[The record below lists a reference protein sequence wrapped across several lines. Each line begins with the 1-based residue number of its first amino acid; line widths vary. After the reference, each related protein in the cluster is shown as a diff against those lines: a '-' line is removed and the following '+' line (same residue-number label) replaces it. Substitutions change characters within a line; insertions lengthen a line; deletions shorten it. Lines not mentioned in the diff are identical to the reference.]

1 MFAGAADF
9 KLIPSIWRKL
19 DRRRG
24 GRIKLLVLT
33 CRDSCD
39 TDSYTSWLKSV
50 VKGDSS
56 SRPHV
61 TTEIFLFPILISVPT
76 RENVQFVGDGS
87 SHSDGH
93 LAFVHRHCELAN
105 TTSWQSVI
113 LSKSSPHFWPG
124 GKMYK
129 RSQMKERTNSMYP
142 PQKSKNIS
150 NNDPASDKVSRWDCP
165 GATAVRW
172 PTVRLG
178 LMPTCPLSLHPHVRK
193 HTLIF

>member
-1 MFAGAADF
+1 MTHATPTATLPDW
-9 KLIPSIWRKL
+9 KE
-19 DRRRG
+19 
-24 GRIKLLVLT
+24 
-33 CRDSCD
+33 
-39 TDSYTSWLKSV
+39 
-50 VKGDSS
+50 S
-56 SRPHV
+56 SRGSVPMP
-61 TTEIFLFPILISVPT
+61 EKILFPILDSVPT

-93 LAFVHRHCELAN
+93 LAFVHIHCELAN

-178 LMPTCPLSLHPHVRK
+178 LMPTCPLSLSTCKKTFVDLEGEAGSGRRVRFWGCHKSPTWYVMVHFTTNK
-193 HTLIF
+193 HKFLL